1 MSYSHQITFRCDSC
15 DMNFMIN
22 EESMELPPGWLGL
35 QVVVAD
41 VDGCVPEHERDVYC
55 HFCSQD
61 CLVEYTS
68 SVELRQRLALA
79 DNEEEL
85 GESGEEEL

>member
-1 MSYSHQITFRCDSC
+1 MSFTHQVTFRCDAC
-15 DMNFMIN
+15 DTNYMID
-22 EESMELPPGWLGL
+22 EDSMELPPSWLGL

-41 VDGCVPEHERDVYC
+41 SDGCVPDHEREVYC

-68 SVELRQRLALA
+68 SHEMRQRLALA
-79 DNEEEL
+79 DSQ
-85 GESGEEEL
+85 ESEDEDS